1 VAKVLGIEMK
11 KEDPLHERAMNLV
24 QAAHINA
31 VAMFTPLMDEFSI
44 LQEVQQWD
52 FILTVAGVFMA
63 ATRLNNLNLGDTR
76 VERLM
81 EVVAL
86 GLDQW
91 NPNGIRG
98 FESCKMLFESEFD
111 RLKEAGHENRFVA
124 SDAIGMW
131 IIWNVL
137 GRQPQTDEECK
148 LVRMTGVM
156 VTRAFFDWWEK

>member
-1 VAKVLGIEMK
+1 MILFGQTD
-11 KEDPLHERAMNLV
+11 DPLQERAMNLV

-44 LQEVQQWD
+44 LQEVYVEQWD
-52 FILTVAGVFMA
+52 YILTVAGVFMA

-91 NPNGIRG
+91 NPKCIRG
-98 FESCKMLFESEFD
+98 FESCKILFESEFD
-111 RLKEAGHENRFVA
+111 RLKEAGHETRFVA
-124 SDAIGMW
+124 SDAVGMW

-137 GRQPQTDEECK
+137 GRQPQTDEEYK

-156 VTRAFFDWWEK
+156 VTRAFFDWWGK